1 MNILFVGS
9 FLPEEYGTKIEY
21 LSLAGNRYQNT
32 FLEELKLQYEH
43 VKELSF
49 IGFPVE
55 EQYVEKVQSIPYVIC
70 HPNKVTAVRQFR
82 TRLRQACKWADV
94 VICYNVLYAW
104 FGLKNLAKKYDFKT
118 VLILADYSDQT
129 SYTSKI
135 QKIKSNLELREL
147 KKYDLLV
154 GLSENTKR
162 FCRKKQKFICIEG
175 GVKWQ
180 DYADVP
186 EPIYEENQ
194 PITIM
199 YSGLLSAVTGVDLLL
214 QVIDRFEK
222 SGKYV
227 NKIRWIISGKGPM
240 IDEVMEFTKNHKDV
254 EYIGS
259 VPYEQYIEYL
269 TRAHIYI
276 NPRNMYLPENQ
287 NNFPSKMIEYLAMG
301 RVIVS
306 TKFVGWGKFGE
317 NAYYCE
323 TSVED
328 IDQKIELAL
337 EEYSAVF
344 EQQFKRN
351 RKKVREFS
359 WDENIGKI
367 FREVQLG

>member
-1 MNILFVGS
+1 MNVLFVGS

-32 FLEELKLQYEH
+32 FLEELKLQHEH

-55 EQYVEKVQSIPYVIC
+55 DQYVEEVQSIPFVIY

-82 TRLRQACKWADV
+82 ECLRQACKWADI
-94 VICYNVLYAW
+94 VICYNVLYPW
-104 FGLKNLAKKYDFKT
+104 FGLQKIAGKYDFKT

-129 SYTSKI
+129 SYTGII

-162 FCRKKQKFICIEG
+162 FCGKKQKFICIEG

-180 DYADVP
+180 DYANIPAPV
-186 EPIYEENQ
+186 YEENQ

-199 YSGLLSAVTGVDLLL
+199 YSGLLSNVTGVDLLL
-214 QVIDRFEK
+214 QVIERFAK

-227 NKIRWIISGKGPM
+227 NKIRWMISGKGPM
-240 IDEVMEFTKNHKDV
+240 IDEVTEFANKHQDV
-254 EYIGS
+254 EYVGS
-259 VPYEQYIEYL
+259 VPYEQYVKYL
-269 TRAHIYI
+269 TQAHIYV
-276 NPRNMYLPENQ
+276 NPRNMHLPENQ

-306 TKFVGWGKFGE
+306 TKFAGWEKFGE

-323 TSVED
+323 TDVED
-328 IDQKIELAL
+328 VFHRIESVLNK
-337 EEYSAVF
+337 YVDVY
-344 EQQFKRN
+344 QQTFVINRN
-351 RKKVREFS
+351 RAREFS
-359 WDENIGKI
+359 WNANVKKIIG
-367 FREVQLG
+367 EL

>member
-32 FLEELKLQYEH
+32 FLEELKWQHAH

-55 EQYVEKVQSIPYVIC
+55 EQYVEEVESIPYVIY
-70 HPNKVTAVRQFR
+70 HPNKVIAVRKFR
-82 TRLRQACKWADV
+82 TLLRQACKWADV
-94 VICYNVLYAW
+94 VICYNVVYPW
-104 FGLKNLAKKYDFKT
+104 FGLQKLAEKYDFKT
-118 VLILADYSDQT
+118 VLILADYSDQR
-129 SYTSKI
+129 SYTGII
-135 QKIKSNLELREL
+135 QKIKSNLELWEL

-162 FCRKKQKFICIEG
+162 FCRKEQKFICIEG

-180 DYADVP
+180 DYANVP
-186 EPIYEENQ
+186 APVYEESQ

-199 YSGLLSAVTGVDLLL
+199 YSGLLSRVTGVDLLL
-214 QVIDRFEK
+214 QVIDRLEK

-240 IDEVMEFTKNHKDV
+240 IDEVTEFAKKHANV

-259 VPYEQYIEYL
+259 VPYEKYVNYL
-269 TRAHIYI
+269 TMAHIYV
-276 NPRNMYLPENQ
+276 NPRNMHLPENQ

-306 TKFVGWGKFGE
+306 TKFAGWEKFRE

-323 TSVED
+323 TSAED
-328 IDQKIELAL
+328 IAQKIELAL
-337 EEYSAVF
+337 EDYSEEYINNKY
-344 EQQFKRN
+344 ECN
-351 RKKVREFS
+351 RVKARKYAWESNIKKILY
-359 WDENIGKI
+359 NI
-367 FREVQLG
+367 

>member
-43 VKELSF
+43 VKQLSF

-55 EQYVEKVQSIPYVIC
+55 NQYVEEVQRIPYVIY
-70 HPNKVTAVRQFR
+70 HPNKAIAVRQFR
-82 TRLRQACKWADV
+82 ECLRQACKWADI
-94 VICYNVLYAW
+94 VICYNVLYPW
-104 FGLKNLAKKYDFKT
+104 FGLQKIAEKYDFKT

-129 SYTSKI
+129 SYTGII
-135 QKIKSNLELREL
+135 QKIKSNLELWEL

-162 FCRKKQKFICIEG
+162 FCGRKQKFICIEG

-180 DYADVP
+180 DYVNIPAPV
-186 EPIYEENQ
+186 YEENQ

-199 YSGLLSAVTGVDLLL
+199 YSGLLSNVTGVDLLL
-214 QVIDRFEK
+214 QVIDRFAK
-222 SGKYV
+222 TGKYV
-227 NKIRWIISGKGPM
+227 NKIKWIISGKGPM
-240 IDEVMEFTKNHKDV
+240 IDEVEEFANKHADV
-254 EYIGS
+254 EYVGS
-259 VPYEQYIEYL
+259 VPYEQYVKYL
-269 TRAHIYI
+269 TQSHIYV
-276 NPRNMYLPENQ
+276 NPRNMHLPENQ

-306 TKFVGWGKFGE
+306 TKFAGWEKFRE

-323 TSVED
+323 TDVND
-328 IDQKIELAL
+328 IAQKIECAV
-337 EEYSAVF
+337 EEYEYVYKKIF
-344 EQQFKRN
+344 DINRN
-351 RKKVREFS
+351 RAKMFS
-359 WDENIGKI
+359 WDKNTRKIIG
-367 FREVQLG
+367 EL

>member
-1 MNILFVGS
+1 MNLLFVGS

-32 FLEELKLQYEH
+32 FLEELKLQYEG

-55 EQYVEKVQSIPYVIC
+55 DQYVEEVQNIPYVSY
-70 HPNKVTAVRQFR
+70 HSNKMIALREFR
-82 TRLRQACKWADV
+82 TRLRQTCKWADV
-94 VICYNVLYAW
+94 VICYNVVYPW
-104 FGLKNLAKKYDFKT
+104 FGLQKLAKKYDFKT
-118 VLILADYSDQT
+118 VLLLADYSDQT
-129 SYTSKI
+129 SFTSKI
-135 QKIKSNLELREL
+135 QKIKSNLELREM

-162 FCRKKQKFICIEG
+162 FCGKNQKFICIEG
-175 GVKWQ
+175 GVKWK
-180 DYADVP
+180 DYADIP
-186 EPIYEENQ
+186 APIYEENQ

-199 YSGLLSAVTGVDLLL
+199 YSGLLSQVTGVDLLL

-240 IDEVMEFTKNHKDV
+240 MDEVTEFANKHTDV

-259 VPYEQYIEYL
+259 VPYEQYVNYL
-269 TRAHIYI
+269 TRAHIYV
-276 NPRNMYLPENQ
+276 NPRNMHLPENQ

-306 TKFVGWGKFGE
+306 TKFAGWEKFQE

-323 TSVED
+323 TDADDMKRMVDYVLDNYTEVFP
-328 IDQKIELAL
+328 AL
-337 EEYSAVF
+337 F
-344 EQQFKRN
+344 EVN
-351 RKKVREFS
+351 RKKAEEYT
-359 WDENIGKI
+359 WYNNIKKI
-367 FREVQLG
+367 FQNI

>member
-32 FLEELKLQYEH
+32 FLEELKLQYNY

-49 IGFPVE
+49 IGFPIE
-55 EQYVEKVQSIPYVIC
+55 EQYVEEVQSIPFVIY
-70 HPNKVTAVRQFR
+70 HPNKAIAVRQFR
-82 TRLRQACKWADV
+82 TRLRQACRWADI
-94 VICYNVLYAW
+94 VICYNVVYPW
-104 FGLKNLAKKYDFKT
+104 FGLQKFAKKNDFKT

-129 SYTSKI
+129 SFTKKL

-147 KKYDLLV
+147 RKYDLLV

-162 FCRKKQKFICIEG
+162 FCGHNQKFICIEG
-175 GVKWQ
+175 GVKWK
-180 DYADVP
+180 DYENIASPAYV
-186 EPIYEENQ
+186 ENQ

-199 YSGLLSAVTGVDLLL
+199 YSGLLSNVTGVDLLL
-214 QVIDRFEK
+214 QVIGRFEK

-227 NKIRWIISGKGPM
+227 GKIRWMISGKGPM
-240 IDEVMEFTKNHKDV
+240 IDEVTEFAKKHKDV
-254 EYIGS
+254 EYVGS

-276 NPRNMYLPENQ
+276 NPRNMHLPENQ

-306 TKFVGWGKFGE
+306 TKFAGWEKFQQ

-323 TSVED
+323 TDVDD
-328 IDQKIELAL
+328 IVQKIECAL
-337 EEYSAVF
+337 EEYLNVY
-344 EQQFKRN
+344 EQQFDMN
-351 RKKVREFS
+351 RKKARTFS
-359 WDENIGKI
+359 WNINIERI
-367 FREVQLG
+367 FHELQLG

>member
-32 FLEELKLQYEH
+32 FLEELKLQHDH

-55 EQYVEKVQSIPYVIC
+55 DQYVEEVQNIPYVIY
-70 HPNKVTAVRQFR
+70 HPNKLTAVRQFR
-82 TRLRQACKWADV
+82 TRLRQACKMADV
-94 VICYNVLYAW
+94 VICYNVLYPW
-104 FGLKNLAKKYDFKT
+104 FGLKKLAKKYDFKT

-129 SYTSKI
+129 SFTSKI

-162 FCRKKQKFICIEG
+162 FCGNHQKFICIEG

-180 DYADVP
+180 DYANVP
-186 EPIYEENQ
+186 APVYEENQ

-199 YSGLLSAVTGVDLLL
+199 YSGLLSNVTGVDLLL
-214 QVIDRFEK
+214 QVIERFAK

-240 IDEVMEFTKNHKDV
+240 INDVEEFAEKHVYV

-259 VPYEQYIEYL
+259 VPYEQYVDYL
-269 TRAHIYI
+269 TQAHIYV
-276 NPRNMYLPENQ
+276 NPRNMHLPENQ

-301 RVIVS
+301 SVIVS
-306 TKFVGWGKFGE
+306 TKFSGWEKFGD

-328 IDQKIELAL
+328 ITQKIELAL

-351 RKKVREFS
+351 RKKAREFS
-359 WDENIGKI
+359 WDENIEKI
-367 FREVQLG
+367 FREIQFG

>member
-32 FLEELKLQYEH
+32 FLEELKMQNEH

-55 EQYVEKVQSIPYVIC
+55 DQYVEEVQKIPDVIY
-70 HPNKVTAVRQFR
+70 HPNKAIAVRRFR
-82 TRLRQACKWADV
+82 TSLRLACKWADV
-94 VICYNVLYAW
+94 VICYNVVYPW
-104 FGLKNLAKKYDFKT
+104 FGLQKLAKKYDFKT
-118 VLILADYSDQT
+118 VLLLADYSDQT
-129 SYTSKI
+129 SFTSKV

-162 FCRKKQKFICIEG
+162 FCGKKQKFICIEG

-180 DYADVP
+180 DYADIP
-186 EPIYEENQ
+186 EPNYEENH

-199 YSGLLSAVTGVDLLL
+199 YSGLLSQVTGVDLLL

-222 SGKYV
+222 SDKYG

-240 IDEVMEFTKNHKDV
+240 IDEVAKFANKHADV

-259 VPYEQYIEYL
+259 VPYEQYVNYL

-276 NPRNMYLPENQ
+276 NPRNMHLPENQ

-306 TKFVGWGKFGE
+306 TKFAGWEKFQE

-323 TSVED
+323 TDADD
-328 IDQKIELAL
+328 IIQKIEHAL
-337 EEYSAVF
+337 KDYSEEYKKNKY
-344 EQQFKRN
+344 ECN
-351 RKKVREFS
+351 RVKARKYAWESNIKKILY
-359 WDENIGKI
+359 NI
-367 FREVQLG
+367 